1 MLPHGTRPAQT
12 PRSTRPT
19 SNSAV
24 ASQVSAMATLPARR
38 PGPEEPGG
46 SAKSTLSDWA
56 ASGLGAPAPTD
67 TNSGDMTRW
76 PRAAK
81 LMAKVIR
88 AAMSTSIEE

>member
-1 MLPHGTRPAQT
+1 LGW
-12 PRSTRPT
+12 
-19 SNSAV
+19 V
-24 ASQVSAMATLPARR
+24 AT
-38 PGPEEPGG
+38 
-46 SAKSTLSDWA
+46 
-56 ASGLGAPAPTD
+56 GLDAPDPTD